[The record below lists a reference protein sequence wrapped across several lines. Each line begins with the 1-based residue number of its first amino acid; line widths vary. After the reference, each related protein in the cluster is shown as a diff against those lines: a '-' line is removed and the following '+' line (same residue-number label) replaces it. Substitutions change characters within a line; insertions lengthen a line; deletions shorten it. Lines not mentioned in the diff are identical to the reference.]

1 MPAVWGVIATVFG
14 PAAGRLNAEGA
25 LTRLT
30 FDVASDTFDAPEGD
44 GHRDDGALARVAE
57 QIAAYGVG
65 ERRLFDVPLAAEG
78 GDFQL
83 AVWAQLRRIPFGH
96 TCSYGD
102 IAHAL
107 GKPGAS
113 RAVGQANNAN
123 PIPLITPC
131 HRVIGAD
138 GSLTGFGSGLP
149 LKASMLAFEYEQL
162 TGQGSLF

>member
-1 MPAVWGVIATVFG
+1 MSAVWGVIDTIFGSAT
-14 PAAGRLNAEGA
+14 ARLDADGA
-25 LTRLT
+25 LTQLT
-30 FDVASDTFDAPEGD
+30 FDVQPETFDAP
-44 GHRDDGALARVAE
+44 RDDTALARVAE
-57 QIAAYGVG
+57 QISAYGRG
-65 ERRLFDVPLAAEG
+65 ERRLFDLPLAAAG
-78 GDFQL
+78 GEFQL
-83 AVWAQLRRIPFGH
+83 AVWAQLRRIPFGE
-96 TCSYGD
+96 TRSYGD

-149 LKASMLAFEYEQL
+149 LKAAMLAFECEQH
-162 TGQGSLF
+162 TGQRSLF